1 MRAARTIAITGL
13 IVGAM
18 DITSAIIITISRG
31 STVTRLMQFIA
42 SGLLGPKA
50 FQGDGGTV
58 ALGLGLHFVIAFSLV
73 AVFYAAS
80 RSLAFLRQHAVVSG
94 LVYGLI
100 VFGVMNLIVLPLSA
114 AKPRHSLS
122 GDLIQIG
129 IHMFVIGF
137 PTALLVR
144 RFSGATAAGV
154 VSRSHD

>member
-18 DITSAIIITISRG
+18 DITSAIIITLSRG
-31 STVTRLMQFIA
+31 STVTRLFQFIA

-50 FQGDGGTV
+50 FQGGTATA
-58 ALGLGLHFVIAFSLV
+58 ALGLALHFVIAFSLV

-80 RSLAFLRQHAVVSG
+80 RYLTFLTRQAVVSG

-114 AKPRHSLS
+114 AKPRHSLT

-129 IHMFVIGF
+129 IHMFVIGL

-144 RFSGATAAGV
+144 RFSGGSAA
-154 VSRSHD
+154 

>member
-1 MRAARTIAITGL
+1 MRAFRTIAITGF

-50 FQGDGGTV
+50 FQGGTGTFV
-58 ALGLGLHFVIAFSLV
+58 LGLGLHFVIAFSLV

-80 RSLAFLRQHAVVSG
+80 RSLAFLRRQAVVSG

-114 AKPRHSLS
+114 AKPRHSLT

-129 IHMFVIGF
+129 IHMFVIGL

-144 RFSGATAAGV
+144 RFSSATAA
-154 VSRSHD
+154 